1 MSRIGRKAV
10 VVPKGVTLQVEG
22 NNVAV
27 KGPRGELRRS
37 LHPDMQLALDKDQF
51 TVSRPS
57 DEKKHRALHGLTRT
71 LVQNMVDGVSK
82 GFSKSLEIQG
92 VGYKAETKPYGVN
105 LIVGFSHP
113 VKYEAPSG
121 IKITVDN
128 PQGTSAQENQAIV
141 SLKGD
146 PRAPD
151 AVDVTA
157 VFAISGAGEGLYA
170 KYFNSNFATIPR
182 AMKDT
187 RGFWTGNYWGAVSI
201 GYNANLVKTPPKT
214 FADLLK
220 PIYKGQVA
228 LNGSPLQS
236 GSAIAGV
243 FAAALANGGSLS
255 NVSPGIDWFAKCKS
269 VGNYIPI
276 QTTPQTVASGQTPIS
291 IDWDYNNLA
300 YVPEVPAANWKVN
313 VPADGVYG
321 AYYCAAINATGPHPN
336 AARLWQEL
344 CYSDQGQLIW
354 LKGFAHPARF
364 TDLARRKVIP
374 KALLT
379 ALPQAALYNKVKFA
393 SLGQQNA
400 AKVIINKEWPAKVGA

>member
-1 MSRIGRKAV
+1 
-10 VVPKGVTLQVEG
+10 VEDYQ
-22 NNVAV
+22 
-27 KGPRGELRRS
+27 EQEYEFLRRLEEERVGRRTLLKRGLAAGAGLTVLS
-37 LHPDMQLALDKDQF
+37 LSDTALAARTKALADPPLRGTTKNMAAL
-51 TVSRPS
+51 VAAAKKEGHLNLIAMPS
-57 DEKKHRALHGLTRT
+57 DWANYGEMFSTFTKK
-71 LVQNMVDGVSK
+71 
-82 GFSKSLEIQG
+82 
-92 VGYKAETKPYGVN
+92 YG
-105 LIVGFSHP
+105 IP
-113 VKYEAPSG
+113 V
-121 IKITVDN
+121 TVDN
-128 PQGTSAQENQAIV
+128 PAGTSAQENQTIV

-157 VFAISGAGEGLYA
+157 VFAIAGTVQSLYA
-170 KYFNSNFATIPR
+170 KYFNSHFATVPR

-201 GYNANLVKTPPKT
+201 GYNAGLVSNPPKT
-214 FADLLK
+214 FADLMK
-220 PIYKGQVA
+220 PEYKNKVA
-228 LNGSPLQS
+228 MNGSPLTS
-236 GSAIAGV
+236 GSALAGV
-243 FAAALANGGSLS
+243 FAASLANGGSLG
-255 NVSPGIDWFAKCKS
+255 NISPGIEWFAALKKS
-269 VGNYIPI
+269 GNYIPV

-300 YVPEVPAANWKVN
+300 YGPEFPSANWKVN

-364 TDLARRKVIP
+364 TDLAGRKVIP

-379 ALPQAALYNKVKFA
+379 ALPSAAIYNKVKFA
-393 SLGQQNA
+393 SLGQQTA
-400 AKVIINKEWPAKVGA
+400 AKAVINTEWPAKVGA